1 MRQLPLLTPPVLSV
15 ADLTRYLR
23 QLFEGDDVLA
33 DVWVSGEISNLSRPA
48 SGHIYFTLKDAQAAL
63 RCVIWKSAA
72 LRLRQDLQNGQAIEA
87 HGSIGIYEA
96 GGNYQLYIDT
106 LRPAGEGALYQ
117 EFLRLKDQL
126 EAEGL
131 FDLERKRPIPA
142 APQRIGLVTS
152 PTGAALQDML
162 NTLRRR
168 YPLAQVIL
176 APCAVQGV
184 EAPPEIVAALQ
195 RLAALPQ
202 PPDVILAARGGGS
215 LEDLWAFNDETLA
228 RTVVQSPVPLICGVG
243 HETDFSI
250 ADFCADLRAATPT
263 AAAELVSAPRET
275 WLAALHL
282 LEQRL
287 AEGVQRQLDQRHLR
301 LDQAGVRLGRPSLLA
316 QREQLALAGLAQ
328 RLRQALLLNSERQAL
343 VHKALEADFAR
354 KMKVALAAQRQRME
368 TAALRLQL
376 LDPALVLQ
384 RGYALLQTPAGELVR
399 SVRQAPP
406 ATALRA
412 RLADGEIELTVVP
425 PRLL

>member
-117 EFLRLKDQL
+117 EFLRLKNQL

-215 LEDLWAFNDETLA
+215 LEDLWAFNDA
-228 RTVVQSPVPLICGVG
+228 RVVRAIAASPIPVITGVG
-243 HETDFSI
+243 HETDTTL
-250 ADFCADLRAATPT
+250 ADYAADLRAPTPT
-263 AAAELVSAPRET
+263 AAAVLATPDVADLAADLRLLDRRLAEAAASDLQARRATQTMLTHRLGRLSPAIRLRTDRQQVDMLSLRLGRAAASHLQTRRAGQRALGAR
-275 WLAALHL
+275 LAALNP
-282 LEQRL
+282 QAVL
-287 AEGVQRQLDQRHLR
+287 A
-301 LDQAGVRLGRPSLLA
+301 
-316 QREQLALAGLAQ
+316 
-328 RLRQALLLNSERQAL
+328 
-343 VHKALEADFAR
+343 
-354 KMKVALAAQRQRME
+354 
-368 TAALRLQL
+368 
-376 LDPALVLQ
+376 
-384 RGYALLQTPAGELVR
+384 RGYAILTTSAGQILRRAAEA
-399 SVRQAPP
+399 APGQHL
-406 ATALRA
+406 TA
-412 RLADGEIELTVVP
+412 RLSAGALDLTVNHIVSEE
-425 PRLL
+425 

>member
-215 LEDLWAFNDETLA
+215 LEDLWCFNDE
-228 RTVVQSPVPLICGVG
+228 RVVRAIAASPIPVVTGIG
-243 HETDFSI
+243 HETDFTLSDFA
-250 ADFCADLRAATPT
+250 ADVRAPTPTGAAVLATPDMRDLV
-263 AAAELVSAPRET
+263 AELAGMAGD
-275 WLAALHL
+275 LNQMMQAM
-282 LEQRL
+282 L
-287 AEGVQRQLDQRHLR
+287 AEQQ
-301 LDQAGVRLGRPSLLA
+301 VRLTSARHSLQMASPVMRL
-316 QREQLALAGLAQ
+316 QREQQTIDTAGQRLQRAMQHGLDMRRMSTETLASRLLALSPLA
-328 RLRQALLLNSERQAL
+328 
-343 VHKALEADFAR
+343 
-354 KMKVALAAQRQRME
+354 
-368 TAALRLQL
+368 
-376 LDPALVLQ
+376 VLQ
-384 RGYALLQTPAGELVR
+384 RGYAIVTRQTDGIILRNASQAHAGDGL
-399 SVRQAPP
+399 SI
-406 ATALRA
+406 
-412 RLADGEIELTVVP
+412 RLASG
-425 PRLL
+425 RLDATTEKTYPEDQE

>member
-126 EAEGL
+126 AAEGL

-176 APCAVQGV
+176 APCPVQGV

-215 LEDLWAFNDETLA
+215 LEDLWAFNDE
-228 RTVVQSPVPLICGVG
+228 RVVRAIAASPIPVITGVG
-243 HETDFSI
+243 HETDTTL
-250 ADFCADLRAATPT
+250 ADYAADLRAPTPT
-263 AAAELVSAPRET
+263 AAAVLATPDVADLAADLRLLARRLAEAAASDLQARRATQTMLTHRLGRLSPAIRLRTDRQQVDMLSLRLGRAAASHLQTRRAGQRALGAR
-275 WLAALHL
+275 LAALNP
-282 LEQRL
+282 QAVL
-287 AEGVQRQLDQRHLR
+287 A
-301 LDQAGVRLGRPSLLA
+301 
-316 QREQLALAGLAQ
+316 
-328 RLRQALLLNSERQAL
+328 
-343 VHKALEADFAR
+343 
-354 KMKVALAAQRQRME
+354 
-368 TAALRLQL
+368 
-376 LDPALVLQ
+376 
-384 RGYALLQTPAGELVR
+384 RGYAILTTSAGQILRRAAEAAP
-399 SVRQAPP
+399 RQHL
-406 ATALRA
+406 TA
-412 RLADGEIELTVVP
+412 RLSAGALDLTVNHIVSEE
-425 PRLL
+425 

>member
-176 APCAVQGV
+176 APCPVQGV

-215 LEDLWAFNDETLA
+215 LEDLWAFNDA
-228 RTVVQSPVPLICGVG
+228 RVVRAIAASPIPVITGVG
-243 HETDFSI
+243 HETDTTL
-250 ADFCADLRAATPT
+250 ADYAADLRAPTPT
-263 AAAELVSAPRET
+263 AAAVLATHDVADLAADLRLLARRLAEAAASDLQARRATQTMLTHRLGRLSPAIRLRTDRQQVDMLSLRLGRAAASHLQTRRAGQRALGAR
-275 WLAALHL
+275 LAALNP
-282 LEQRL
+282 QAVL
-287 AEGVQRQLDQRHLR
+287 A
-301 LDQAGVRLGRPSLLA
+301 
-316 QREQLALAGLAQ
+316 
-328 RLRQALLLNSERQAL
+328 
-343 VHKALEADFAR
+343 
-354 KMKVALAAQRQRME
+354 
-368 TAALRLQL
+368 
-376 LDPALVLQ
+376 
-384 RGYALLQTPAGELVR
+384 RGYAILTTSAGQILRRAAEA
-399 SVRQAPP
+399 APGQHL
-406 ATALRA
+406 TA
-412 RLADGEIELTVVP
+412 RLSAGALDLTVNHIVSEE
-425 PRLL
+425 

>member
-1 MRQLPLLTPPVLSV
+1 MGSSEPQ
-15 ADLTRYLR
+15 A
-23 QLFEGDDVLA
+23 
-33 DVWVSGEISNLSRPA
+33 LSRA
-48 SGHIYFTLKDAQAAL
+48 SE
-63 RCVIWKSAA
+63 SAA
-72 LRLRQDLQNGQAIEA
+72 RAKL
-87 HGSIGIYEA
+87 
-96 GGNYQLYIDT
+96 
-106 LRPAGEGALYQ
+106 
-117 EFLRLKDQL
+117 
-126 EAEGL
+126 
-131 FDLERKRPIPA
+131 PI
-142 APQRIGLVTS
+142 S
-152 PTGAALQDML
+152 
-162 NTLRRR
+162 
-168 YPLAQVIL
+168 
-176 APCAVQGV
+176 
-184 EAPPEIVAALQ
+184 
-195 RLAALPQ
+195 
-202 PPDVILAARGGGS
+202 
-215 LEDLWAFNDETLA
+215 
-228 RTVVQSPVPLICGVG
+228 
-243 HETDFSI
+243 
-250 ADFCADLRAATPT
+250 
-263 AAAELVSAPRET
+263 
-275 WLAALHL
+275 
-282 LEQRL
+282 QRL